1 MTKDKTKTP
10 HNTWKC
16 APELRKAVDVID
28 KLAPLMIE
36 IKHLE
41 RAHYLDHMVVEMK
54 WKLLK
59 ALDILDAIDTS
70 EEFETVD
77 EEETPEDS
85 YNWNEDHHDEPDFD
99 FEHYDRYAD

>member
-1 MTKDKTKTP
+1 MTKAKTETP

-16 APELRKAVDVID
+16 APKLRKAVDVID

-36 IKHLE
+36 IKHLP

-70 EEFETVD
+70 EEFTTV
-77 EEETPEDS
+77 EDS
-85 YNWNEDHHDEPDFD
+85 EEPFNP
-99 FEHYDRYAD
+99 ADPFYKNDSYLD

>member
-1 MTKDKTKTP
+1 MTKAKTETP

-16 APELRKAVDVID
+16 APKLRKAVDVID

-36 IKHLE
+36 IRHLP

-70 EEFETVD
+70 EEFTTV
-77 EEETPEDS
+77 EDN
-85 YNWNEDHHDEPDFD
+85 YNWNEDNHDEPDFD
-99 FEHYDRYAD
+99 FHHYDRYAD

>member
-1 MTKDKTKTP
+1 MTKDKTETP

-36 IKHLE
+36 IRHLP

-70 EEFETVD
+70 EEFITVED
-77 EEETPEDS
+77 PEA
-85 YNWNEDHHDEPDFD
+85 NTDEPDFD
-99 FEHYDRYAD
+99 HYDRYAD